1 MSSSRNEARSLT
13 LGAFALLT
21 VSLLRYGSVLV
32 DRYTASPPTEV
43 AVALDSLG
51 ARTRE
56 VIAESERRSRPIDAG
71 ETIDPN
77 QAGSVELDRLPGVGP
92 STAEAIVAARDSGL
106 VFRRAEDLLVV
117 RGIGPATLV
126 RIGPHLDFAMARR
139 RSSAA
144 RVERRPRPPRAEGLR
159 SNVAI
164 DVNTADLALLETL
177 PGVGPAL
184 AGRIITE
191 RVKRPFTDVD
201 DLLRVR
207 GVGPVTVGRLR
218 GLAVAH
224 QRR

>member
-13 LGAFALLT
+13 RGALALLT
-21 VSLLRYGSVLV
+21 VSLVRYGSVLL
-32 DRYTASPPTEV
+32 DQYTADPSTEA

-56 VIAESERRSRPIDAG
+56 AIEESERRSRPIEAG

-92 STAEAIVAARDSGL
+92 ATADAIVVARDSGL
-106 VFRRAEDLLVV
+106 VFRRAEDMLVV
-117 RGIGPATLV
+117 RGIGPATLT
-126 RIGPHLDFAMARR
+126 RIEPHLDFATVRGRR
-139 RSSAA
+139 ATA
-144 RVERRPRPPRAEGLR
+144 GVERRPRPPARDR
-159 SNVAI
+159 SRPNVSI
-164 DVNTADLALLETL
+164 DVNAAGLSLLETL

-191 RVKRPFTDVD
+191 RAKRPFTDVD

-207 GVGPVTVGRLR
+207 GIGPATVDRLR